1 MKKKLGLVTILVMS
15 LVFVVSTIG
24 YAPVMA
30 EPTNGL
36 KVPAVLIPGPHVV
49 DPPPPPPERE
59 WMTNGGITQ
68 VRVAQQVFDPIFL
81 IIGNDPPYKGTSSN
95 VFDIVINLKTRVA
108 NFRGNVE
115 FTFDNVVGGF
125 AGRIEMKLFYE
136 QGNPVPYGMSIHT
149 VLQGFGYFEGQT
161 LMLSYDGPGGP
172 WTGYC
177 LKG

>member
-1 MKKKLGLVTILVMS
+1 MNKKIAVITITLFAVAIFVT
-15 LVFVVSTIG
+15 
-24 YAPVMA
+24 PVMA
-30 EPTNGL
+30 EQTNGL
-36 KVPAVLIPGPHVV
+36 KVPAVLIPGPNVI

-59 WMTNGGITQ
+59 WTTNGDIHQ
-68 VRVAQQVFDPIFL
+68 VRFAQQIFDPIFL

-95 VFDIVINLKTRVA
+95 VFDIVINLRTRVA

-115 FTFDNVVGGF
+115 ITVDNVVGGF

-136 QGNPVPYGMSIHT
+136 EGNPVPYWMSIHT
-149 VLQGFGYFEGQT
+149 VLQGFGHFEGQT
-161 LMLSYDGPGGP
+161 LTLSYDGPGGI